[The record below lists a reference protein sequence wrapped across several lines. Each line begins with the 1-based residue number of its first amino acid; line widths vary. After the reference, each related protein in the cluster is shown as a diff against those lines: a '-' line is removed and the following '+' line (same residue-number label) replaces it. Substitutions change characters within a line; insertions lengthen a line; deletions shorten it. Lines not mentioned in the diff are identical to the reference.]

1 MKAIFT
7 LVFSI
12 LCFCAWA
19 QAPVNDDC
27 LGIIDLGVVPF
38 CSNPGEYTN
47 VNATESN
54 IDPLFNIPAC
64 FAGAPDRDV
73 WFQFTIPAD
82 GSANDVQITVSGDI
96 NGNGT
101 MHMPQAALY
110 RGDDCSFGNLAE
122 IDCGSAVINEN
133 VVSIVQ
139 IGLTAGATYY
149 LRVNDYSATAAPNWG
164 TFRLCIQRYVPDVN
178 MGAETFSESCI
189 GGVWDSGGPS
199 NDYMTNENLQFT
211 ICPQDFHQ
219 CIILNVEALAT
230 ERGYDALTIFAGANI
245 TSPVITTLSG
255 NVNNLEIQVPGN
267 CATLQF
273 ISDNFAVESG
283 FHIKWTCS
291 PDACVTPA
299 HATCAN
305 PDVINSLPYTQNNL
319 SNCFSDNSLSSG
331 PCSNDN
337 FFGGNDY
344 VFAYTSPGDMCI
356 SITTSGTD
364 DGAGLGLYNLCPDDP
379 GATCIATTG
388 GNGAADPG
396 FQAVF
401 LSDPGTYYIVFG
413 AGSYCSQFNIKVD
426 TVTCPLVLPPASTC
440 DHALN
445 IGGCSNVLPEEI
457 KLTPGAGDPN
467 FIVNG
472 GPNAGCFTFP
482 QFNYSFFYFK
492 AGADGKFGFVVQSAD
507 PINEPSDIDINV
519 WGPIDSY
526 DQICDYV
533 TTQAPARS
541 TWTGGQVPTGLADI
555 HPGPGVNTGTIETD
569 DYDCG
574 TTPGPGG
581 DNFVRRLDVVQ
592 GKIYVVMMDDYSN
605 AIINSGISINF
616 GGTDDGVL
624 LSAESLISV
633 SNDTVVC
640 PGQPVQLNATGG
652 VVYAWNPDS
661 TLSCGN
667 CPNPIAT
674 VNHSTKFQVSIGTAC
689 NTFVREV
696 NVKAYE
702 VNLGSD
708 AVVCTGA
715 SFTLNPHPFPGVQYD
730 WIGSSGLSCTDC
742 PSPVVSGLPPGVYT
756 YIAILTAPTCV
767 KSDTIRVT
775 VLNGTQPQ
783 YNLGNNDDICL
794 GETVSLGGDSIPG
807 TFYAWSSHPSGYT
820 ATIAN
825 PKAAPAQSTTYYL
838 TASNGSCPVSAL
850 DSVVIGVFLPAPLA
864 VRADTAICDGQQV
877 RLGNTKFTPGNTYNW
892 SWIPNT
898 GIVSDP
904 NIPDPVV
911 SPETSTVYTL
921 TAKNPGCTVSDQV
934 TVAVVKLDLALS
946 VPDSN
951 LLCRGSLLPI
961 KATIFPDT
969 LAVNWSS
976 PLGLSGL
983 QLSDMGRTAIASPIQ
998 NTTYNITTSLPG
1010 CIRKETI
1017 YIQVDSL
1024 PHDLSIS
1031 PSDTTICIGNRVLL
1045 VSPIYDPG
1053 EYQFTV
1059 EWFPK
1064 VGLLK
1069 PDYAFNMLTS
1079 APDTTHYYRVSRV
1092 GACIDTARATINVVK
1107 PPTLMI
1113 TPPLS
1118 TVCAGVQVPLLLGPA
1133 SSLTGVT
1140 EIMWSP
1146 SGSLSCSSNCINPT
1160 ATPQASTTYTVSGK
1174 YSVCQVSAS
1183 AQVNVVNPPTFLF
1196 PIDTN
1201 LCVNES
1207 IKLNGFTVPG
1217 TSYTWTSTDPN
1228 FGTVTDPQ
1236 PTTVPNLPVTT
1247 YFVKAN
1253 NGCPSEGKV
1262 TVVVTSATLDATG
1275 DATICKGGS
1284 AVLGAITSLPNPIL
1298 HWSSGQNGQ
1307 PITVSPN
1314 QTTTYQVEY
1323 TFGDNCKL
1331 TDQVIVAVQ
1340 GENAA
1345 LNFPDDTELC
1355 PGESITLNSA
1365 STAGATYDWTSN
1377 PAGFTSKDS
1386 LPTVTPSQTTTYYV
1400 TRKFGI
1406 CTEKDSV
1413 KVIVYQATLN
1423 IDPDNLT
1430 ICAGEDVA
1438 LKANV
1443 NATGTFLW
1451 TTGSTDPMIKID
1463 SLTATKNYGVTFVY
1477 GGPMASCTLTDAVS
1491 VTVNP
1496 SFNLSL
1502 KVKPDTTTFGLGD
1515 PIDLM
1520 AIIAPSQ
1527 PLAGFQYAWSE
1538 NNNPIT
1544 GTSEKITVTPNP
1556 KFPSDTTT
1564 SVPVTYKVVVTSP
1577 NGCTRTVEKI
1587 VNITQ
1592 PIVRFPNVFTPNGD
1606 GVNDE
1611 FTLVSLRG
1619 ASKIESMEIY
1629 NRWGKKVYE
1638 SSEPNAVWDGK
1649 SGGTEAPSDVYVY
1662 IIKWRDGSG
1671 ALHKS
1676 DKGQVTLLR

>member
-7 LVFSI
+7 LVFSV
-12 LCFCAWA
+12 LCFCAWT

-38 CSNPGEYTN
+38 CTNPGEYTN

-54 IDPLFNIPAC
+54 IDAQNNIPLC

-96 NGNGT
+96 DGNGT

-133 VVSIVQ
+133 EVSIQQ

-164 TFRLCIQRYVPDVN
+164 TFRICIQKYVPDVN
-178 MGAETFSESCI
+178 MGEEIFSESCI
-189 GGVWDSGGPS
+189 GGVWDSGGPT
-199 NDYMTNENLQFT
+199 NDYMDNENLKFT

-219 CIILNVEALAT
+219 CIILKIETLAT
-230 ERGYDALTIFAGANI
+230 ERGSDALTIFAGANI
-245 TSPVITTLSG
+245 SSPVITALSG
-255 NVNNLEIQVPGN
+255 NVDNLEIQVPGN

-273 ISDNFAVESG
+273 VSDGFVSESG

-299 HATCAN
+299 PATCAN
-305 PDVINSLPYTQNNL
+305 PDVINSLPYAQNDL
-319 SNCFSDNSLSSG
+319 SNCLSDNSLSSG
-331 PCSNDN
+331 PCTNDN

-356 SITTSGTD
+356 SIATSGTD
-364 DGAGLGLYNLCPDDP
+364 NGAGLGVYNLCPDDP
-379 GATCIATTG
+379 SAICIATAG
-388 GNGAADPG
+388 GGGAVDPT

-413 AGSYCSQFNIKVD
+413 AGTYCSQFNIKVD
-426 TVTCPLVLPPASTC
+426 TVSCPLILPPAATC
-440 DHALN
+440 DNALN
-445 IGGCSNVLPEEI
+445 IGGCSTVLPEQI
-457 KLTPGAGDPN
+457 KLTPGDGDPN
-467 FIVNG
+467 FIVEG
-472 GPNAGCFTFP
+472 GPNAGCFTLP
-482 QFNYSFFYFK
+482 QLNYSFFFFQ
-492 AGADGKFGFVVQSAD
+492 AGADGKFGFVVESAD

-533 TTQAPARS
+533 TNEAPARS

-555 HPGPGVNTGTIETD
+555 HPGTGAIETD

-574 TTPGPGG
+574 NTPGPGG
-581 DNFVRRLDVVQ
+581 DNFVRRLDVIQ

-605 AIINSGISINF
+605 AIINSGININF

-624 LSAESLISV
+624 LPVEAIISV

-640 PGQPVQLNATGG
+640 PGQPVQLNASGG
-652 VVYAWNPDS
+652 AVYAWNPDS

-674 VNHSTKFQVSIGTAC
+674 VNESTKFQVSIGTAC

-696 NVKAYE
+696 NVKAYD
-702 VNLGSD
+702 VNLGPD

-715 SFTLNPHPFPGVQYD
+715 EFTLNPHPFPGVQYD

-742 PSPVVSGLPPGVYT
+742 PSPVVAGLPPGIYT
-756 YIAILTAPTCV
+756 YIAILTTPICV
-767 KSDTIRVT
+767 KTDTIQVT
-775 VLNGTQPQ
+775 VLNGVQPQ
-783 YNLGNNDDICL
+783 YNLGNNDDICI
-794 GETVSLGGDSIPG
+794 GETVSLGGDTIPG
-807 TFYAWSSHPSGYT
+807 TFYVWSSHPSGYN

-825 PKAAPAQSTTYYL
+825 PTATPTQSTTYYL

-864 VRADTAICDGQQV
+864 VRADTAICNGQSV
-877 RLGNTKFTPGNTYNW
+877 YLGNTDFTTGNTYTWTWN
-892 SWIPNT
+892 PNSGT
-898 GIVSDP
+898 VSDP
-904 NIPDPVV
+904 SIPDPVAT
-911 SPETSTVYTL
+911 PEVSTVYTL
-921 TAKNPGCTVSDQV
+921 TATNPGCIVSDQV
-934 TVAVVKLDLALS
+934 TVAVVKLDFSLSAL
-946 VPDSN
+946 DTN
-951 LLCRGSLLPI
+951 LLCRGSVLPI
-961 KATIFPDT
+961 TADIHPDT
-969 LAVNWSS
+969 IAVNWSS
-976 PLGLSGL
+976 SLGLSGI
-983 QLSDMGRTAIASPIQ
+983 QLSDMGRTAIASPEQ
-998 NTTYNITTSLPG
+998 STTYNVTASLPG

-1017 YIQVDSL
+1017 FIQVDSL

-1031 PSDTTICIGNRVLL
+1031 PSDTTVCVGNRVLL
-1045 VSPIYDPG
+1045 TSPIYDPG
-1053 EYQFTV
+1053 EYKFTV

-1079 APDTTHYYRVSRV
+1079 APDTTEYIRVSRA
-1092 GACIDTARATINVVK
+1092 GACVDTARATVNVVI
-1107 PPTLMI
+1107 PPTPMI
-1113 TPPLS
+1113 TPALS
-1118 TVCAGVQVPLLLGPA
+1118 SVCPGTPVPLQFGPA
-1133 SSLTGVT
+1133 SSVVGVT

-1146 SGSLSCSSNCINPT
+1146 SGSLSCSTDCLNPV
-1160 ATPQASTTYTVSGK
+1160 ATPLSSTNYTVTGK
-1174 YSVCQVSAS
+1174 YSVCQVSAT
-1183 AQVNVVNPPTFLF
+1183 AQINVVNPPIFLF
-1196 PIDTN
+1196 PTDTS

-1207 IKLNGFTVPG
+1207 IKLNSFTVPG
-1217 TSYTWTSTDPN
+1217 TNYTWTSTDPN
-1228 FGTVTDPQ
+1228 FGIITDAE

-1247 YFVKAN
+1247 YFVTAD
-1253 NGCPSEGKV
+1253 NGCPAEGKV
-1262 TVVVTSATLDATG
+1262 TVVVTSATLEATG

-1298 HWSSGQNGQ
+1298 NWDNGQSGQ

-1331 TDQVIVAVQ
+1331 TDLVTVAVQ

-1345 LNFPDDTELC
+1345 LDFPDDTELC
-1355 PGESITLNSA
+1355 PGENITLNSA
-1365 STAGATYDWTSN
+1365 LTPGATYDWTSI
-1377 PAGFTSKDS
+1377 PGGFTSMDA

-1400 TRKFGI
+1400 TRTFGI
-1406 CTEKDSV
+1406 CTVIDSV

-1423 IDPDNLT
+1423 IEPDNLT
-1430 ICAGEDVA
+1430 ICAGEDVI
-1438 LKANV
+1438 LKANAS
-1443 NATGTFLW
+1443 ATGAFLW
-1451 TTGSTDPMIKID
+1451 TTGSTEPMIKID
-1463 SLTATKNYGVTFVY
+1463 SLTATTTYGVNFVY
-1477 GGPMASCTLTDAVS
+1477 GGPNAICPLSDAVT

-1496 SFNLSL
+1496 SFNLS
-1502 KVKPDTTTFGLGD
+1502 VKATPDKDTFGLGET
-1515 PIDLM
+1515 IDLM
-1520 AIIAPSQ
+1520 AIVSPSQ
-1527 PLAGFQYAWSE
+1527 SLTGFQYAWSE
-1538 NNNPIT
+1538 NNNAISGT
-1544 GTSEKITVTPNP
+1544 GEKITVTPDP
-1556 KFPSDTTT
+1556 KFPNDTD
-1564 SVPVTYKVVVTSP
+1564 PANVTYKVVVTSP
-1577 NGCTRTVEKI
+1577 NGCSRTVEI
-1587 VNITQ
+1587 TFVITQ
-1592 PIVRFPNVFTPNGD
+1592 PVVRYPNTFTPNGD
-1606 GVNDE
+1606 QVNDV
-1611 FTLVSLRG
+1611 FKLVTLSGVTKVEL
-1619 ASKIESMEIY
+1619 MEIY
-1629 NRWGKKVYE
+1629 NRWGQKVYE
-1638 SSEPNAVWDGK
+1638 SNDPNAVWDGK
-1649 SGGTEAPSDVYVY
+1649 IDGTEAPSDVYVY
-1662 IIKWRDGSG
+1662 NIKWRDGSG